1 MSESYNDY
9 LNSQNFKPPQLEREF
24 SLPQKVG
31 AGAILGAQESM
42 LLTGA
47 HAVSNLYD
55 GHKAKQNGE
64 EPITQDQLTELS
76 PSMEYR
82 EGEYMSQAIRRHE
95 YEKQREIA
103 GVVSSQMSMAGQFAS
118 GLAGGMV
125 DTPFM
130 LIPGGAAMSAAKAGE
145 RAVRTGTSF
154 TKAKQLVEAANKT
167 PTIRKAFVG
176 ATAEQAVEANIV
188 LQASEYTGRDYG
200 ATDAVFDMVFGVGLT
215 TAMNVPLVA
224 KANSIAR
231 QQGRMVADSH
241 AMESFF
247 TSGEYTEGA
256 TLLRKY
262 SDDLDLSIKADPEV
276 EAAFNIPK
284 DQRTPESEALV
295 QDFIEK
301 HIEDVAVARVKSEVQ
316 VDPDKPIAEARAEAA
331 ETTQNKV
338 DQVRKSMAAQSGDTR
353 SQMRTD
359 YKVLDLLYDQQIDAQ
374 NNLDSSDPAALQE
387 LMDLDTQIKEY
398 EKKISDT
405 YYREYAQEISTAHK
419 IVQKVFGIKA
429 GELNLVRYD
438 VRNKGRNNLGEVV
451 VGDNDIGMGA
461 MRTWA
466 ESESYE
472 MTTPSQV
479 VFHEA
484 LHVLSHTSPSTIKA
498 IHKAIESQPKL
509 KAKLEEHIKKRGYDT
524 DDVVVELPSV
534 LMEWLTTQPEFW
546 NTLYKQD
553 RTVFD
558 QLVDFVKNL
567 IKETQDI
574 LKRKGGGSERLD
586 WVFEVNVDDLDG
598 MTPEQLAQKMGIY
611 FSEIKK
617 GIRAKEQPAF
627 VKPNNGTDINN
638 AANKLD
644 KDMSKAN
651 KDGAERTVQ
660 KEKVRAQ
667 KVVQGSKRNPQQSAK
682 KALDAV
688 FGPRIQAL
696 LKGDPDP
703 TLGSGPVYLEIIKS
717 IREQVPN
724 KAVADNLIDLAIA
737 IRDIS
742 LYQKKAEE
750 LLTIGYVIDPNY
762 DLKDLVRDGAFRDLD
777 SSAIAITEADLD
789 KLVAG
794 LEPEEAARV
803 RQESIDHLKM
813 TKEKVKAF
821 QHIQQRSATL
831 FKELMFVRH
840 KIAKGEMTA
849 AEAKAQLK
857 ENIDVHTQSLI
868 ARQITDSN
876 AINQYDHLKGKST
889 KQILKYLKTVM
900 DGRPRKGVATKDRSV
915 EVKVLAQIQEDQG
928 AISKALITNGL
939 YDLFMG
945 VSTMSADVKM
955 NPEAQA
961 VYGQK
966 LKEASDMF
974 WKDLM
979 DAARNQEIPDDWKGI
994 KALEEVYEAFIATN
1008 ENLRNQLNEL
1018 GAGIRYREG
1027 FTGLSQRWDERSIL
1041 QHGEAQFRSDMTES
1055 IDWEATEAA
1064 HGGVMNV
1071 ITSED
1076 GRVTD
1081 WQQFDREAFLTE
1093 WYKEIQSNKIE
1104 DHASTDVVQSF
1115 GKHRAIVMK
1124 TASEIPMTQKYSGHK
1139 SLGLL
1144 YMDQIRHRSEM
1155 IAIAKK
1161 FGTRPL
1167 PNFEATATRLGLD
1180 TDASFKDITGLE
1192 SAGNTLSMKQ
1202 LIATV
1207 EYLTGALDNPANK
1220 DLARHSKNFRKVSNL
1235 AFLPMSGVS
1244 ALTDIPMIALTL
1256 QQNGVLKMD
1265 DMGKFLEAYAAAHS
1279 RRFGG
1284 DEATRQVLEGMGAGV
1299 DAALN
1304 AASSRVALADSS
1316 DPDLLGR
1323 MNDAMFSLNYLN
1335 GITTSGQEAFMDVMT
1350 RSLAEQIQAEDI
1362 NPLTARMLE
1371 DFGFTVKDM
1380 KELVDSVVSG
1390 DDGVARVGPSTI
1402 KSPEVARK
1410 TREML
1415 LQLMNE
1421 AVMFPDAGTQALVR
1435 GGLQAGTVAGEIA
1448 RDVFQYSSF
1457 PLAMT
1462 RIISRKFMTNYQG
1475 TSPWTTH
1482 QTGRVQ
1488 MVAFVGSML
1497 ALGYMTTIIKDLLR
1511 GREPMHL
1518 GNMSGKGWERVVAQS
1533 GVAGILE
1540 PMLSLGS
1547 GDVRGAVAPLPSTLF
1562 SAVMKE
1568 TGAEKVDA
1576 LRPLYGSAYPVVGPA
1591 IGKTIGWAFGESVQE
1606 LQNNRAAFLETMYKD
1621 Q

>member
-31 AGAILGAQESM
+31 AGAILGAKESM

-47 HAVSNLYD
+47 HAVSNLYE

-64 EPITQDQLTELS
+64 EPITQEQLTELS

-130 LIPGGAAMSAAKAGE
+130 LIPGGAAMAAAKAGE

-167 PTIRKAFVG
+167 PTLRKAFVG

-301 HIEDVAVARVKSEVQ
+301 HIEDIAVARVKSEVQ
-316 VDPDKPIAEARAEAA
+316 VDPDKAIAEARAEAA

-338 DQVRKSMAAQSGDTR
+338 DQVRRKVNGEPEPVKELSPRAVVKEFDRLLKDLPPVTKATGESVEGSRTESREEINIRVAQKNLKVEKAKKRKDRDPELIKQLEDSIAKDKATFVKNNTPKAKVPVRKSMAAQSGDTR

-429 GELNLVRYD
+429 AELKLVRYD
-438 VRNKGRNNLGEVV
+438 VRNKDRNNLGEVI

-472 MTTPSQV
+472 MVTPAQV

-484 LHVLSHTSPSTIKA
+484 LHVLAHTSPSTIKA
-498 IHKAIESQPKL
+498 LYKAIESQPKL
-509 KAKLEEHIKKRGYDT
+509 KAKLEDHIKKRGYDT
-524 DDVVVELPSV
+524 DDVVVEVPSV

-627 VKPNNGTDINN
+627 VKPNKGTDINN

-644 KDMSKAN
+644 RDMSKAN
-651 KDGAERTVQ
+651 KDAAERTVE

-667 KVVQGSKRNPQQSAK
+667 KVVQGSKRNPQESAK
-682 KALDAV
+682 KALDAI

-717 IREQVPN
+717 IKEQVPN
-724 KAVADNLIDLAIA
+724 KNVADNLIDLAVA
-737 IRDIS
+737 IREIN
-742 LYQKKAEE
+742 LYKRKAEE

-762 DLKDLVRDGAFRDLD
+762 ELKDLVRDGAFKDLD
-777 SSAIAITEADLD
+777 SSAIELSEADLD

-813 TKEKVKAF
+813 TQEKVKAF
-821 QHIQQRSATL
+821 QYIQQRSATL

-840 KIAKGEMTA
+840 KIAKGEMTE

-857 ENIDVHTQSLI
+857 ENIDVNTQSLI

-876 AINQYDHLKGKST
+876 AITQYDHLKGKST

-900 DGRPRKGVATKDRSV
+900 DGRTRKGVATKDRSV

-979 DAARNQEIPDDWKGI
+979 NAARNQ
-994 KALEEVYEAFIATN
+994 
-1008 ENLRNQLNEL
+1008 
-1018 GAGIRYREG
+1018 
-1027 FTGLSQRWDERSIL
+1027 
-1041 QHGEAQFRSDMTES
+1041 
-1055 IDWEATEAA
+1055 
-1064 HGGVMNV
+1064 
-1071 ITSED
+1071 
-1076 GRVTD
+1076 
-1081 WQQFDREAFLTE
+1081 
-1093 WYKEIQSNKIE
+1093 
-1104 DHASTDVVQSF
+1104 
-1115 GKHRAIVMK
+1115 
-1124 TASEIPMTQKYSGHK
+1124 
-1139 SLGLL
+1139 
-1144 YMDQIRHRSEM
+1144 
-1155 IAIAKK
+1155 
-1161 FGTRPL
+1161 
-1167 PNFEATATRLGLD
+1167 
-1180 TDASFKDITGLE
+1180 
-1192 SAGNTLSMKQ
+1192 
-1202 LIATV
+1202 
-1207 EYLTGALDNPANK
+1207 
-1220 DLARHSKNFRKVSNL
+1220 
-1235 AFLPMSGVS
+1235 
-1244 ALTDIPMIALTL
+1244 
-1256 QQNGVLKMD
+1256 
-1265 DMGKFLEAYAAAHS
+1265 
-1279 RRFGG
+1279 
-1284 DEATRQVLEGMGAGV
+1284 
-1299 DAALN
+1299 
-1304 AASSRVALADSS
+1304 
-1316 DPDLLGR
+1316 
-1323 MNDAMFSLNYLN
+1323 
-1335 GITTSGQEAFMDVMT
+1335 
-1350 RSLAEQIQAEDI
+1350 
-1362 NPLTARMLE
+1362 
-1371 DFGFTVKDM
+1371 
-1380 KELVDSVVSG
+1380 
-1390 DDGVARVGPSTI
+1390 
-1402 KSPEVARK
+1402 
-1410 TREML
+1410 
-1415 LQLMNE
+1415 
-1421 AVMFPDAGTQALVR
+1421 
-1435 GGLQAGTVAGEIA
+1435 
-1448 RDVFQYSSF
+1448 
-1457 PLAMT
+1457 
-1462 RIISRKFMTNYQG
+1462 
-1475 TSPWTTH
+1475 
-1482 QTGRVQ
+1482 
-1488 MVAFVGSML
+1488 
-1497 ALGYMTTIIKDLLR
+1497 
-1511 GREPMHL
+1511 
-1518 GNMSGKGWERVVAQS
+1518 
-1533 GVAGILE
+1533 
-1540 PMLSLGS
+1540 
-1547 GDVRGAVAPLPSTLF
+1547 
-1562 SAVMKE
+1562 
-1568 TGAEKVDA
+1568 
-1576 LRPLYGSAYPVVGPA
+1576 
-1591 IGKTIGWAFGESVQE
+1591 
-1606 LQNNRAAFLETMYKD
+1606 
-1621 Q
+1621 